1 MKSAARFE
9 RVRKRSKK
17 FSARSRDMTVGP
29 VQQLNNYFAAH
40 DDLEL
45 GPVELLTGHIDG
57 HRNTGQLLVDRLAAV
72 NPLFGNGSVTAS
84 VAATGFNLYVAQGLP
99 RFLSGA
105 KLVTT

>member
-1 MKSAARFE
+1 
-9 RVRKRSKK
+9 
-17 FSARSRDMTVGP
+17 MTVGP
-29 VQQLNNYFAAH
+29 VQQLNNYLAAH

-45 GPVELLTGHIDG
+45 GPVELLMGHIDG

-99 RFLSGA
+99 RFLSRA
-105 KLVTT
+105 KVVTT